1 MALGRGSKLM
11 HEKLLLGVRNCFLAF
26 RLELGRYGFDRTI
39 AASISS
45 CCRCFAPIGYLNL

>member
-1 MALGRGSKLM
+1 M
-11 HEKLLLGVRNCFLAF
+11 HEKLLLGVRFFLAF

-39 AASISS
+39 AAIISS